1 MIFFVAPF
9 CLFCIGA
16 SIRTRREIQISRR
29 RDFKLGIAIKR
40 KGNHTP
46 SPFPLATPPPLLLPK
61 MLLLLLFLL
70 LIPVLLIPVLLTPVL
85 LLQWAMLDEC
95 TSAVSIDVEGK
106 IYQVRKEE
114 REVCDGIDTV

>member
-1 MIFFVAPF
+1 M
-9 CLFCIGA
+9 
-16 SIRTRREIQISRR
+16 

-61 MLLLLLFLL
+61 MLLLLLFLLLTPVL

-114 REVCDGIDTV
+114 GEVCDGIDTV